1 MPHAFQCE
9 IVTAEEQLFSG
20 KIQSAVVPGKLG
32 DMGIYAGHSALI
44 SKLRP
49 GVIRLILDNNFAPQD
64 SIFYVSGGFV
74 EVVPTTITVLAEK
87 VIRAQD
93 IDEKAALEAMRH
105 AQELM
110 THPSKDLDYA
120 RAIVQLAES
129 LAQLRTLEEIRRLIR
144 GG

>member
-1 MPHAFQCE
+1 MLHAFQCE

-20 KIQSAVVPGKLG
+20 RIQSVVVPGQLG

-49 GVIRLILDNNFAPQD
+49 GVIRLVLEYNSTSQD

-74 EVVPTTITVLAEK
+74 EVVPNTITVLAEK
-87 VIRAQD
+87 VIRAKD
-93 IDEKAALEAMRH
+93 IDEKAALEAKRH

-110 THPSKDLDYA
+110 SHPSRDLDYA
-120 RAIVQLAES
+120 RAMVQLTEA
-129 LAQLRTLEEIRRLIR
+129 LAQLRTLAEIRKLI
-144 GG
+144 

>member
-20 KIQSAVVPGKLG
+20 RIQSVVVPGLLG

-49 GVIRLILDNNFAPQD
+49 GVIRLLLEHNSTSQD

-74 EVVPTTITVLAEK
+74 EVVPNTITVLAEK
-87 VIRAQD
+87 VIRAKD
-93 IDEKAALEAMRH
+93 IDEKAALEAKRH

-110 THPSKDLDYA
+110 SHPSRDLDYA
-120 RAIVQLAES
+120 RAMVQLTEA
-129 LAQLRTLEEIRRLIR
+129 LAQLRTLAEIRKLIR
-144 GG
+144 GS

>member
-1 MPHAFQCE
+1 MAHAFQCE

-20 KIQSAVVPGKLG
+20 RIQSAVVPGKLG

-49 GVIRLILDNNFAPQD
+49 GVIRLVLENNSVQQE

-74 EVVPTTITVLAEK
+74 EVVPTTITILAEK
-87 VIRAQD
+87 VIRAAD
-93 IDEKAALEAMRH
+93 IDEKAAMEAKRH
-105 AQELM
+105 AQELIN
-110 THPSKDLDYA
+110 HPSKDLDYA
-120 RAIVQLAES
+120 RALVQLTEA

-144 GG
+144 GS